1 MQEKLGYRVPA
12 TESALS
18 GTILGNMEAKNRST
32 DGEVRK
38 PRQQRSIDRQRRST
52 DGEVRKPRQQRFQ
65 FKVGL
70 RGQQVVLF
78 LLVAL
83 MPLFAISLAIKV
95 LGENALKGTVGENHV
110 LLAQEKLARADGA
123 ISGKIAKIEAEL
135 PSIRAAVIR
144 SNTANGA
151 EAVLFQIWAQL
162 VDSIR
167 LLETYAGN
175 KTEVT
180 ITNASGYVLRSNNQQ
195 LEYST
200 KRGVPHR
207 VNDTIWWRRAYNH
220 GVGYP
225 FAEDIRYD
233 ASRRVHLLP
242 IALPI
247 RTEPETSATSTKNN
261 TVGVLRIVLLL
272 PELTNI
278 VESSLDREETHT
290 LLTNESGKIIAASSE
305 SGYQVDTHIQMNNA
319 AEEAII
325 EAKKGKRGK
334 YYDYEADGETDGFNE
349 PRVYGWARTQLSP
362 TQPWKVRQ
370 NFSNWIVFI
379 SRPTAFAYGG
389 VVKLNRYIFYVTIVS
404 SCIVVFIAWWAA
416 QRIAT
421 PILKVAEGARS
432 VGQGEFDSEIVVDND
447 DEVGVLAK
455 EFNEM
460 RRNLKTAVDKLTQEE
475 RKLTAIVDN
484 LGEGL
489 IVVEPS
495 GRVLYVN
502 PVAERLLNLGETGD
516 YENFI
521 AFDTETGAIRWTKVL
536 VPNEPPQIPDTKTVR
551 MKILSASQRETT
563 QHQTMIAEVDVNGQ
577 QSNSN
582 SPRVLRI
589 ITSHFPDES
598 NNIAGTV
605 YVFDDITNEHEIEQM
620 KSEFVSLVS
629 HELRTPLTSIIG
641 FISLIL
647 DGKTGEINQKQY
659 ESLSRAHRQSERLAA
674 LINDLLDISRIEAGR
689 IEMKQEQVQ
698 IDWIAKRRIE
708 ELRPQADEKTIS
720 LRLEA
725 PSQLPEMI
733 GDADRIGQIFI
744 NLIGNAIKFT
754 PDNGKVTVRISKYS
768 QNGSE
773 NRGFHVEVI
782 DTGPGIPAEER
793 EKVFDKFRQ
802 LGSVQTR
809 QQGGT
814 GLGLSIASGIVEAH
828 GGKLWVDTGDNGHGC
843 NFQFF
848 IPLEKRTHGN

>member
-1 MQEKLGYRVPA
+1 MCILP
-12 TESALS
+12 ESALS
-18 GTILGNMEAKNRST
+18 GTILGDMEDKNRT
-32 DGEVRK
+32 K
-38 PRQQRSIDRQRRST
+38 
-52 DGEVRKPRQQRFQ
+52 RFR

-110 LLAQEKLARADGA
+110 LLAQEKLARADSA
-123 ISGKIAKIEAEL
+123 ISEKIARIEAEL
-135 PSIRAAVIR
+135 PNIRLAVVY
-144 SNTANGA
+144 SNTANGK
-151 EAVLFQIWAQL
+151 EAVFFDVWTQL

-167 LLETYAGN
+167 LLETYAGD

-180 ITNASGYVLRSNNQQ
+180 ITNAFGHVLRSNNQE
-195 LEYST
+195 LDYYT
-200 KRGVPHR
+200 KRGVPR
-207 VNDTIWWRRAYNH
+207 QVNNTIWWQRAYNH

-233 ASRRVHLLP
+233 VLRKMHQLP

-247 RTEPETSATSTKNN
+247 RTVSKTAAVSGEKN
-261 TVGVLRIVLLL
+261 TVGVLRIVLVL
-272 PELTNI
+272 PELKNI
-278 VESSLDREETHT
+278 IESSSELEETHT
-290 LLTNESGKIIAASSE
+290 ILTNESGKVIAASSG
-305 SGYQVDTHIQMNNA
+305 SGYRVDSYMEMNNA

-325 EAKKGKRGK
+325 EAKKGAQGK
-334 YYDYEADGETDGFNE
+334 YYDYEAEGEEDSFDE
-349 PRVYGWARTQLSP
+349 PRVYGWARTQPSL
-362 TQPWKVRQ
+362 TELWKARQ

-379 SRPTAFAYGG
+379 SRPTSFAYAG
-389 VVKLNRYIFYVTIVS
+389 VVKLNKYIFYVTIVS
-404 SCIVVFIAWWAA
+404 SCIVVLIAWWAA

-421 PILKVAEGARS
+421 PILKVAQGARS
-432 VGQGEFDSEIVVDND
+432 IGQGEFDSEIVVDSD
-447 DEVGVLAK
+447 DEVGVLAE

-521 AFDTETGAIRWTKVL
+521 TFDTAAGTICWTKVL
-536 VPNEPPQIPDTKTVR
+536 QPNEEIQSRDTRTRTVGL
-551 MKILSASQRETT
+551 KILSSSQREVA
-563 QHQTMIAEVDVNGQ
+563 QHQTMIAEVNVNGQ
-577 QSNSN
+577 QLNGDRA
-582 SPRVLRI
+582 RVLRI
-589 ITSHFPDES
+589 ITSQFPDES
-598 NNIAGTV
+598 NNTAGTV

-659 ESLSRAHRQSERLAA
+659 ESLSRAHRQSKRLAA

-689 IEMKQEQVQ
+689 TEMKQEQVQ

-720 LRLEA
+720 LLLEA
-725 PSQLPEMI
+725 PANLPVMI

-754 PDNGKVTVRISKYS
+754 PDNGKVTVRISKSSAEAPYPDDRARVTS
-768 QNGSE
+768 EQNGSE
-773 NRGFHVEVI
+773 SDGFHVEVI

-828 GGKLWVDTGDNGHGC
+828 GGKLWVDAGDNGHGS

-848 IPLEKRTHGN
+848 IPFT

>member
-1 MQEKLGYRVPA
+1 MKD
-12 TESALS
+12 
-18 GTILGNMEAKNRST
+18 KNRT
-32 DGEVRK
+32 K
-38 PRQQRSIDRQRRST
+38 
-52 DGEVRKPRQQRFQ
+52 RFR

-110 LLAQEKLARADGA
+110 LLAQEKLARADNA
-123 ISGKIAKIEAEL
+123 ISEKIAKIEAEL
-135 PSIRAAVIR
+135 RNIRPAVVR
-144 SNTANGA
+144 SNTANGK
-151 EAVLFQIWAQL
+151 EAVFFQIWGQL
-162 VDSIR
+162 MDSIR
-167 LLETYAGN
+167 ILETYAGD
-175 KTEVT
+175 KIEVT
-180 ITNASGYVLRSNNQQ
+180 ITNASGHVLRSNNQE
-195 LEYST
+195 LDYYT

-207 VNDTIWWRRAYNH
+207 VNNTIWWQRAYNH

-233 ASRRVHLLP
+233 ALRKVHLLP

-247 RTEPETSATSTKNN
+247 RKASKAAVASGEKN
-261 TVGVLRIVLLL
+261 TVGVLRIVLVL
-272 PELTNI
+272 PELKNI
-278 VESSLDREETHT
+278 LESSSELEETHT
-290 LLTNESGKIIAASSE
+290 ILTNESGKVIAASSG
-305 SGYQVDTHIQMNNA
+305 SGYRVDSYIEMNNA

-325 EAKKGKRGK
+325 EAKKGKQGK
-334 YYDYEADGETDGFNE
+334 YYDYEAEGEEDSFDE
-349 PRVYGWARTQLSP
+349 PRVYGWARTQPSS
-362 TQPWKVRQ
+362 TEPWKVRQ

-379 SRPTAFAYGG
+379 SRPTSFAYAG
-389 VVKLNRYIFYVTIVS
+389 VVRLNKYIFYVTIVS
-404 SCIVVFIAWWAA
+404 SCIVVLIAWWAA

-421 PILKVAEGARS
+421 PILKVAQGARS
-432 VGQGEFDSEIVVDND
+432 IGQGEFDSEIVVDSD
-447 DEVGVLAK
+447 DEVGVLAE

-521 AFDTETGAIRWTKVL
+521 SLDTGTETIRWTKV
-536 VPNEPPQIPDTKTVR
+536 VQPNEETQIPDTRTRTVS
-551 MKILSASQRETT
+551 MKILSSSQREMA

-577 QSNSN
+577 QSNGDGA
-582 SPRVLRI
+582 RVLRI
-589 ITSHFPDES
+589 IASQFPDES
-598 NNIAGTV
+598 NNTAGTV

-659 ESLSRAHRQSERLAA
+659 ESLSRAHRQSKRLAA

-708 ELRPQADEKTIS
+708 ELRPQADEKTIV
-720 LRLEA
+720 LLLDA
-725 PSQLPEMI
+725 PTNLPVMI

-754 PDNGKVTVRISKYS
+754 PDNGKVTVRISKSS

-773 NRGFHVEVI
+773 SNGFHIEVI

-828 GGKLWVDTGDNGHGC
+828 GGKLWVDAGDNGHGC

-848 IPLEKRTHGN
+848 IPFS

>member
-1 MQEKLGYRVPA
+1 MKD
-12 TESALS
+12 
-18 GTILGNMEAKNRST
+18 KNRM
-32 DGEVRK
+32 K
-38 PRQQRSIDRQRRST
+38 
-52 DGEVRKPRQQRFQ
+52 RFQ

-110 LLAQEKLARADGA
+110 LLAQEKLARADNA
-123 ISGKIAKIEAEL
+123 ISEKIAKIEAEL
-135 PSIRAAVIR
+135 PNIRPAVIR
-144 SNTANGA
+144 SNTADGK
-151 EAVLFQIWAQL
+151 EAVFFNIWAQL
-162 VDSIR
+162 MDNIR
-167 LLETYAGN
+167 ILETYAGD

-180 ITNASGYVLRSNNQQ
+180 ITNASGHVLRSSNQELQ
-195 LEYST
+195 YYT
-200 KRGVPHR
+200 RRGAPRR
-207 VNDTIWWRRAYNH
+207 VNNTIWWQRAYNH
-220 GVGYP
+220 GVGYS

-233 ASRRVHLLP
+233 ASRSVHLLP

-247 RTEPETSATSTKNN
+247 RTAAKTSTGEKN
-261 TVGVLRIVLLL
+261 TVGVLRIVILL
-272 PELTNI
+272 PELKNI
-278 VESSLDREETHT
+278 VESSLELEETHT
-290 LLTNESGKIIAASSE
+290 LLTNESGKIIAASPG
-305 SGYQVDTHIQMNNA
+305 SGYQVDTYIEMNNA

-325 EAKKGKRGK
+325 EAKRGKQGK
-334 YYDYEADGETDGFNE
+334 YYDYEADGETDSFNE
-349 PRVYGWARTQLSP
+349 PRVYGWARTQPSP
-362 TQPWKVRQ
+362 TERWKVRQ

-379 SRPTAFAYGG
+379 SRPTSFAYAG
-389 VVKLNRYIFYVTIVS
+389 VEKLNNYIFYVTIVS
-404 SCIVVFIAWWAA
+404 SCIVVLIAWWAA

-432 VGQGEFDSEIVVDND
+432 IGRGEFDSEIVVDSD
-447 DEVGVLAK
+447 DEVGVLAE

-460 RRNLKTAVDKLTQEE
+460 RRNLKAAVDKLTQEE
-475 RKLTAIVDN
+475 RKLTTIVDN

-502 PVAERLLNLGETGD
+502 PVAERLLNLGETSD
-516 YENFI
+516 YDNFVAI
-521 AFDTETGAIRWTKVL
+521 DTETGAIHWKKMVASADGSPIR
-536 VPNEPPQIPDTKTVR
+536 DTRAVD
-551 MKILSASQRETT
+551 MKILSASQREMT
-563 QHQTMIAEVDVNGQ
+563 QHQTMIVEVNINGHQ
-577 QSNSN
+577 ANGN
-582 SPRVLRI
+582 GARVLRI
-589 ITSHFPDES
+589 IASHFLDES
-598 NNIAGTV
+598 NNTAGTV

-659 ESLSRAHRQSERLAA
+659 ESLSRAHRQSKRLAV

-689 IEMKQEQVQ
+689 IEMKQEHVQ
-698 IDWIAKRRIE
+698 IDSVAQRRIE
-708 ELRPQADEKTIS
+708 ELRPQADEKAIS
-720 LRLEA
+720 LLLEA
-725 PSQLPEMI
+725 PANLTPMI

-754 PDNGKVTVRISKYS
+754 PNSGKVTVRISES
-768 QNGSE
+768 SAEAPHPDDRARATSAQNGRE
-773 NRGFHVEVI
+773 NDGFHVEVI

-814 GLGLSIASGIVEAH
+814 GLGLSIASEIVEAH

-848 IPLEKRTHGN
+848 IPLEKGKNG

>member
-1 MQEKLGYRVPA
+1 M
-12 TESALS
+12 
-18 GTILGNMEAKNRST
+18 NDKNRT
-32 DGEVRK
+32 K
-38 PRQQRSIDRQRRST
+38 
-52 DGEVRKPRQQRFQ
+52 RFR

-95 LGENALKGTVGENHV
+95 LGENALKDTVGENHV
-110 LLAQEKLARADGA
+110 LLAQEKLARADSA
-123 ISGKIAKIEAEL
+123 ISEKIAKIKAEL
-135 PSIRAAVIR
+135 PNIRAAVVR

-151 EAVLFQIWAQL
+151 VDVFFHIWGQL
-162 VDSIR
+162 MDNIR
-167 LLETYAGN
+167 LLETYAGDE
-175 KTEVT
+175 TEVT
-180 ITNASGYVLRSNNQQ
+180 ITNASGHVLRSSD
-195 LEYST
+195 LRLDYSIQ
-200 KRGVPHR
+200 KGVPHR
-207 VNDTIWWRRAYNH
+207 VNNTTWWQRAYNQ
-220 GVGYP
+220 GVGYQ

-233 ASRRVHLLP
+233 ASREVHLLP

-247 RTEPETSATSTKNN
+247 RTTAKAAAASGKND
-261 TVGVLRIVLLL
+261 TVGVLRIILVL
-272 PELTNI
+272 PELQKI
-278 VESSLDREETHT
+278 VESSPELEETHT
-290 LLTNESGKIIAASSE
+290 ILTNRSGKIIAASAE
-305 SGYQVDTHIQMNNA
+305 SGYRVDAYMEMNNA

-325 EAKKGKRGK
+325 EAKRGKQGK
-334 YYDYEADGETDGFNE
+334 YYDYEAEGETDSFDE
-349 PRVYGWARTQLSP
+349 PRVYGWARTQSAS
-362 TQPWKVRQ
+362 TEQWKMGQ
-370 NFSNWIVFI
+370 NFSNWIIFI
-379 SRPTAFAYGG
+379 SRPTSFAYAG
-389 VVKLNRYIFYVTIVS
+389 VVKLNNYIFYVTIVS
-404 SCIVVFIAWWAA
+404 SCIVVLIAWWAA

-432 VGQGEFDSEIVVDND
+432 IGQGEFDSEIVVDSD
-447 DEVGVLAK
+447 DEVGLLAE

-475 RKLTAIVDN
+475 RKLTTIVDN

-495 GRVLYVN
+495 GRVLYIN
-502 PVAERLLNLGETGD
+502 PVAERLLDLGETGD
-516 YENFI
+516 CENFI
-521 AFDTETGAIRWTKVL
+521 AFDTEAGTIHWTKVL
-536 VPNEPPQIPDTKTVR
+536 EPNEETQISDTRTRTVG
-551 MKILSASQRETT
+551 MKILSSSQREVA

-577 QSNSN
+577 HPNSDGT
-582 SPRVLRI
+582 RVLRI
-589 ITSHFPDES
+589 IASQFPDES

-659 ESLSRAHRQSERLAA
+659 ESLSRAHRQSKRLAA

-708 ELRPQADEKTIS
+708 ELRPQADEKNIS
-720 LRLEA
+720 LLLEA
-725 PSQLPEMI
+725 PANLPVMI

-754 PDNGKVTVRISKYS
+754 PDNGKVTVRISKAS
-768 QNGSE
+768 QNGTES
-773 NRGFHVEVI
+773 NGFHVEVI

-828 GGKLWVDTGDNGHGC
+828 GGKLWVDTGDNGQGT

-848 IPLEKRTHGN
+848 IPFS

>member
-1 MQEKLGYRVPA
+1 MKD
-12 TESALS
+12 
-18 GTILGNMEAKNRST
+18 KNRT
-32 DGEVRK
+32 K
-38 PRQQRSIDRQRRST
+38 
-52 DGEVRKPRQQRFQ
+52 RFQ

-83 MPLFAISLAIKV
+83 MPLFAISLTIKV

-110 LLAQEKLARADGA
+110 LLAQEKLARADNA
-123 ISGKIAKIEAEL
+123 ISEKIAKIEAEL
-135 PSIRAAVIR
+135 PNIRPAVVR
-144 SNTANGA
+144 SNTADGKESIFFN
-151 EAVLFQIWAQL
+151 IWAHL
-162 VDSIR
+162 IDSIR
-167 LLETYAGN
+167 ILETYAGDE
-175 KTEVT
+175 TEVT
-180 ITNASGYVLRSNNQQ
+180 ITNAFGHVLRSSNQELKYYTQ
-195 LEYST
+195 
-200 KRGVPHR
+200 RGAPRR
-207 VNDTIWWRRAYNH
+207 VNDTIWWQRAYNH
-220 GVGYP
+220 GIGYP

-233 ASRRVHLLP
+233 ASRGVHLLP

-247 RTEPETSATSTKNN
+247 RTTSKAFTAPGEKN

-272 PELTNI
+272 PELKNI
-278 VESSLDREETHT
+278 VESSLELEETHT
-290 LLTNESGKIIAASSE
+290 LLTNESGKIIAASPG
-305 SGYQVDTHIQMNNA
+305 SGYRVDTYIEMNDA

-325 EAKKGKRGK
+325 EAKKGKQGK
-334 YYDYEADGETDGFNE
+334 YYDYEAEGETDSFNE

-362 TQPWKVRQ
+362 TEPWKVRQ

-379 SRPTAFAYGG
+379 SRPTSFAYAG
-389 VVKLNRYIFYVTIVS
+389 VVKLNNYIFYVTIVS
-404 SCIVVFIAWWAA
+404 SCIVVLIAWWAA

-432 VGQGEFDSEIVVDND
+432 IGQGEFDSEIVVDSD
-447 DEVGVLAK
+447 DEVGVLAE

-460 RRNLKTAVDKLTQEE
+460 RRNLKAAVDKLTQEE

-502 PVAERLLNLGETGD
+502 PVAERLLNLGETSD
-516 YENFI
+516 CENFI
-521 AFDTETGAIRWTKVL
+521 AIDTETGGIHWTKMEASTDGVPIRDTRVVNMKVL
-536 VPNEPPQIPDTKTVR
+536 
-551 MKILSASQRETT
+551 SSSQREMA
-563 QHQTMIAEVDVNGQ
+563 QHQTMIVEVNINGH

-582 SPRVLRI
+582 GANNNGANNNGANSNGANSNGANSNRTRVLRI
-589 ITSHFPDES
+589 IASHFPDES

-659 ESLSRAHRQSERLAA
+659 ESLSRAQRQSKRLAA

-698 IDWIAKRRIE
+698 IDSVAQRRIE
-708 ELRPQADEKTIS
+708 ELRPQADEKAIS
-720 LRLEA
+720 LLLEA
-725 PSQLPEMI
+725 PSNLTTMI

-754 PDNGKVTVRISKYS
+754 PDSGKVTVRISES
-768 QNGSE
+768 SAEAPHPDDPDRATSEQNGRE
-773 NRGFHVEVI
+773 NDGFHVEVI

-848 IPLEKRTHGN
+848 IPFS